1 MKAFICSLSPCRG
14 LGEHFLTPRANESHK
29 GGRQQG
35 HSEQC
40 MGTAGGPLCFWSND
54 NHRCCNSSAWKRKG
68 ESELYGWKEQPPMP
82 CVRSCFAG
90 AKLWGPC
97 PHPCHPTGTAQ
108 ERDTLP
114 RMDAHCEQ
122 KAEPPPHAHP
132 HSCCSRSAISTNALR
147 FCLFQCISPRCRL
160 TTSNCF

>member
-14 LGEHFLTPRANESHK
+14 LGEHLLTPRADESHK

-35 HSEQC
+35 CSEQC
-40 MGTAGGPLCFWSND
+40 VRTAGGSLGCWSY
-54 NHRCCNSSAWKRKG
+54 NHHCCNSSAWKRKG
-68 ESELYGWKEQPPMP
+68 ERA
-82 CVRSCFAG
+82 VRSSLQCHVCG
-90 AKLWGPC
+90 AALQEPSSGVPVPISATQWGQ
-97 PHPCHPTGTAQ
+97 H
-108 ERDTLP
+108 RSTLP

-122 KAEPPPHAHP
+122 KAEPLPCAHP

-147 FCLFQCISPRCRL
+147 FCLFQRISPRCRL